1 MSQPGS
7 TEAGR
12 STLALVDVYNGGN
25 LGDRAIQDATIGH
38 YSERNPPVEVVL
50 FTAWPRMT
58 EAIHGVR
65 CHMLSP
71 GPQGSSYHLQRSGR
85 LDAPIER
92 WKPSDED
99 PDREEEPDTRQ
110 RESGPRPGP
119 ARSLLEWARRARGL
133 LARLGWE
140 LRHTWDTYRL
150 LRRIDAVFVNGG
162 GQLNDEWGGA
172 TAHPLTM
179 AKFAALCRLTGTPL
193 AVVSVGAT
201 PLESRLSRV
210 FVRFV
215 LRTADYVSVR
225 DEDARSVVEEWCDLE
240 ELRCVP
246 DLAFAHGPGPED
258 EDGSSGGDAGSDAT
272 EPVIA
277 FSPVSYRR
285 PGVWSWSDEA
295 AFESYCRRMEE
306 FVERQLEA
314 GRRLRMFATSPMDW
328 DLVERVAA
336 GVPGQASEGVETVLP
351 SGFVDAMSTLDSALD
366 GVDLV
371 VASRLH
377 GVMLSHLRGLP
388 VVAIHHDRKVEAHM
402 EQMGLGDLAVPVDEA
417 TPDRICGIV
426 DRALDGRDRIGDS
439 VAASVRRQRERVEEQ
454 FEHLA
459 ARYGL

>member
-1 MSQPGS
+1 MTQPSS
-7 TEAGR
+7 TDAGR
-12 STLALVDVYNGGN
+12 STLALIDVYNGGN
-25 LGDRAIQDATIGH
+25 LGDRAIQDATISH
-38 YSERNPPVEVVL
+38 YSEREPPVDMVL
-50 FTAWPRMT
+50 YTAWPRMT

-65 CHMLSP
+65 SHMLSP
-71 GPQGSSYHLQRSGR
+71 GPEGSSYHLQRSGS
-85 LDAPIER
+85 LEPPLQR
-92 WKPSDED
+92 WKSSDRD
-99 PDREEEPDTRQ
+99 GGSEENVADTLSETHGKFGSLFHRL
-110 RESGPRPGP
+110 
-119 ARSLLEWARRARGL
+119 RSNISRVRGL
-133 LARLGWE
+133 IARLGWE
-140 LRHTWDTYRL
+140 LRHTLDTYRL

-162 GQLNDEWGGA
+162 GQLNDEWGGP
-172 TAHPLTM
+172 TAHPLTI

-246 DLAFAHGPGPED
+246 DLAFAYGPGPRRRFSGT
-258 EDGSSGGDAGSDAT
+258 DGGSDSS

-295 AFESYCRRMEE
+295 AFESYFRRMEE
-306 FVERQLEA
+306 FIERQIEA

-328 DLVERVAA
+328 DLVERLEAA
-336 GVPGQASEGVETVLP
+336 LPDGVSGRVDTVLP
-351 SGFVDAMSTLDSALD
+351 TEFLDAMSTLDSALD

-402 EQMGLGDLAVPVDEA
+402 EQMGLEELAVPVDEA

-426 DRALDGRDRIGDS
+426 DRALDGRERIGES

-454 FEHLA
+454 FEHLG